1 MLGGPGAG
9 KGTQCA
15 NIVRDFGFCHL
26 SAGDLLRAEM
36 KSGSPNGT
44 MISDMIK
51 NGQIVPSEVTVK
63 LLMDAMNKVRQAT
76 RAPVVAA
83 GPRARERET
92 ERERERESART
103 PQSPPVLT
111 SHGPRSHC
119 LAHVRLRLRAS
130 RSQDGGRKFLIDG
143 FPRNEENRASFVR
156 VTKTDCEF
164 VLFFDVPENVMEKRL
179 LKRGETS
186 GRSDDNIQSIR
197 KRFRT
202 FVESSMPIIQ
212 HYDKQGKVRTLD
224 GNKDMAEVYADVRT
238 FFKDL

>member
-1 MLGGPGAG
+1 MVAATAVVGMTWRALRRALPPPFGSRGGAGVPMSARTIVFVLGGPGAG

-63 LLMDAMNKVRQAT
+63 LLMDAMNK
-76 RAPVVAA
+76 
-83 GPRARERET
+83 
-92 ERERERESART
+92 
-103 PQSPPVLT
+103 
-111 SHGPRSHC
+111 
-119 LAHVRLRLRAS
+119 
-130 RSQDGGRKFLIDG
+130 DGGRKFLIDG